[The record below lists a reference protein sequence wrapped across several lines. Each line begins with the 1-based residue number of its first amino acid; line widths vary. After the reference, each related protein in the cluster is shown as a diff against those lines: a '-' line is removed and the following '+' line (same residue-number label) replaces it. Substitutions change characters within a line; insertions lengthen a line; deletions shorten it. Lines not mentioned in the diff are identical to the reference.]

1 MLPFVLGLAALAAP
15 APAPRFEGE
24 ARTLEARTFRDAVL
38 ISVDGLRSDALIAV
52 PASQLPG
59 FTRLQGGASTL
70 NARTDPDF
78 TVTLP
83 NHTGMITGR
92 LVLGQA
98 GHGWVENEDPPAGAT
113 IGGEKG
119 AYVAGIFDVAH
130 DRGWRTA
137 LFSGKT
143 KFSLYDA
150 SWDGEHGAPDTE
162 GTDQG
167 RDKIDEFAVLGKTSE
182 VADAVLHALKAA
194 PEGSPGSLVFA
205 HFAVTDL
212 TAHAYGWDV
221 TPGSKYMKAVGA
233 VDAEIV
239 RILDGIAGDEGLRG
253 KTAIVLTAD
262 HGGGAPFKSH
272 DQPRMWVDYVIP
284 FVVWT
289 GDGEATRDLYAINE
303 RSRRDPGL
311 KQVQAGDAGLP
322 PIRNADAGNVVM
334 TLLGLPAIPGSTVDA
349 MKDLAVFGPH

>member
-24 ARTLEARTFRDAVL
+24 ARTLEARTFRNAVL
-38 ISVDGLRSDALIAV
+38 VSVDGLRSDALIAV

-83 NHTGMITGR
+83 NHTGMITSR
-92 LVLGQA
+92 LVRGEA

-162 GTDQG
+162 G
-167 RDKIDEFAVLGKTSE
+167 
-182 VADAVLHALKAA
+182 
-194 PEGSPGSLVFA
+194 
-205 HFAVTDL
+205 
-212 TAHAYGWDV
+212 
-221 TPGSKYMKAVGA
+221 
-233 VDAEIV
+233 
-239 RILDGIAGDEGLRG
+239 
-253 KTAIVLTAD
+253 
-262 HGGGAPFKSH
+262 
-272 DQPRMWVDYVIP
+272 
-284 FVVWT
+284 
-289 GDGEATRDLYAINE
+289 
-303 RSRRDPGL
+303 
-311 KQVQAGDAGLP
+311 
-322 PIRNADAGNVVM
+322 
-334 TLLGLPAIPGSTVDA
+334 
-349 MKDLAVFGPH
+349 